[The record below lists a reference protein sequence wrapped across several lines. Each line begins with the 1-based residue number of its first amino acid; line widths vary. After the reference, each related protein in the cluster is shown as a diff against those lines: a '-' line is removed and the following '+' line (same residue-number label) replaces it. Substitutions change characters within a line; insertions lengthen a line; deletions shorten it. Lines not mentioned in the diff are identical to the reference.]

1 MDALRIRLLFL
12 NIGHSFD
19 HLFMLLYATAVIAM
33 ERYFDL
39 SYGELLAL
47 ATPGFVAFGA
57 GALPSGW
64 LGDRWSRNG
73 MIAIF
78 FIGIGAASIVTGLAS
93 TPLQIGGGLLLIG
106 IFASIYHPV
115 GIAMVVDGPPESVG
129 RRLGVNGVY
138 GNLGVAAAAIVAGAL
153 AQWIHWRAA
162 FLVPGAVSILVGIG
176 FVLFVR
182 TANLQVQPGSRG
194 KAGVGFVTGWQ
205 RALIV
210 LGLTTLFGGLIF
222 NATTV
227 SLPKVFDERLAGFG
241 VSTFGVGVLASI
253 VYAIAAFTQ
262 IAVGR
267 AIDRFPV
274 RPILVWLA
282 AALAV
287 ALLLVMQAEGWMMF
301 LGALIIMALVFGQIP
316 IGDTLVARYTPG
328 PWRSRVYAV
337 KYVITLGVAS
347 LAVPSIAILH
357 GYGDGFSSMFV
368 AMAVCAALVAAA
380 GMALPSAR
388 RSPAAVPAE

>member
-33 ERYFDL
+33 ERHFDL

-106 IFASIYHPV
+106 VFASIYHPV

-162 FLVPGAVSILVGIG
+162 FLVPGAISILVGIG

-182 TANLQVQPGSRG
+182 TAELQVQAGSRG
-194 KAGVGFVTGWQ
+194 KAGVGFVVGWQ
-205 RALIV
+205 RALVV

-301 LGALIIMALVFGQIP
+301 LGALVIMALVFGQIP

-368 AMAVCAALVAAA
+368 AMAVCAAIVAAA